1 MNSPRRLRVLRVVT
15 IPECVLWHMGK
26 TLHGLAK
33 EFDLT
38 VAGENV
44 SRYANQFPD
53 VSWIDIDI
61 PRKTSPLRDLKALI
75 ELYWLCCRLR
85 PQIVHS
91 IMPKAGLL
99 AAIAAW
105 LARVPV
111 RVHTFTGQVWATK
124 SGFSRRL
131 YKLLDR
137 LVVHLNTAC
146 LTDSPSQSRYLHQEG
161 IDIKGSPLPVLGHG
175 SLVGVDLERFDRE
188 RIHRHATVSRESL
201 GLSETDLVIC
211 YIARKSR
218 DKGAIDMLRGF
229 SLAREASPH
238 MRLLY
243 IGPDESNGE
252 LDELRAK
259 QPDLFVSVIERGSV
273 TNHEEY
279 LLMSDVLCMPSYREG
294 FGSIVIDAAALGVPC
309 IGSRIVGLTDSV
321 VEGVTGLLHEAGAV
335 KELSGLLLR
344 IDEDRSLLK
353 RLGTAAFERSRTD
366 FSSETM
372 TRHLV
377 EFYRSAARAIP

>member
-1 MNSPRRLRVLRVVT
+1 MVT

-26 TLHGLAK
+26 TLHGLAE

-38 VAGENV
+38 VVGEDV
-44 SRYANQFPD
+44 SRYADQFPH

-75 ELYWLCCRLR
+75 QLYWVCLR
-85 PQIVHS
+85 VRPHIVHS

-105 LARVPV
+105 LARVPI

-124 SGFSRRL
+124 SGLPRRL

-137 LVVHLNTAC
+137 LVVLLNTAC
-146 LTDSPSQSRYLHQEG
+146 LTDSPSQSRYLQREG
-161 IDIKGSPLPVLGHG
+161 IGSTGQPLPVLGHG
-175 SLVGVDLERFDRE
+175 SLIGVDLERFDRE
-188 RIHRHATVSRESL
+188 RIQRHASVNRELL
-201 GLSETDLVIC
+201 GLTENDLVIS

-229 SLAREASPH
+229 ALAREAAPH

-252 LDELRAK
+252 LDELRVS
-259 QPDLFVSVIERGSV
+259 QPNLFVSVIERGSV

-279 LLMSDVLCMPSYREG
+279 LLLSDVLCMPSYREG

-321 VEGVTGLLHEAGAV
+321 VDGVTGLLHEAGSV
-335 KELSGLLLR
+335 MELSSLLLR
-344 IDEDRSLLK
+344 IDEDRSLLE
-353 RLGTAAFERSRTD
+353 RLGFAACERARTD
-366 FSSETM
+366 FSSEIM
-372 TRHLV
+372 TRHLI
-377 EFYRSAARAIP
+377 EFYLSAAKAIQ

>member
-1 MNSPRRLRVLRVVT
+1 
-15 IPECVLWHMGK
+15 MGK
-26 TLHGLAK
+26 TLHGLSK

-44 SRYANQFPD
+44 SRYVNQFPN
-53 VSWIDIDI
+53 VSWVDIDI

-131 YKLLDR
+131 YKLLDQ
-137 LVVHLNTAC
+137 LVVHLNTAS
-146 LTDSPSQSRYLHQEG
+146 LTDSPSQSRYLHHER
-161 IDIKGSPLPVLGHG
+161 IDIKGKPLPVLGHG

-188 RIHRHATVSRESL
+188 RIHQHATASRKSL
-201 GLSETDLVIC
+201 GLSESDLVIS

-229 SLAREASPH
+229 ALAREVSPH

-344 IDEDRSLLK
+344 IDEDRPLLK
-353 RLGTAAFERSRTD
+353 RLGVAACERARAD

>member
-1 MNSPRRLRVLRVVT
+1 MT

-44 SRYANQFPD
+44 SRYVDQFPH

-75 ELYWLCCRLR
+75 QLYWVCLR
-85 PQIVHS
+85 VRPHIVHS

-99 AAIAAW
+99 AAIASW

-131 YKLLDR
+131 YKLLDH
-137 LVVHLNTAC
+137 LVVQLNTAC
-146 LTDSPSQSRYLHQEG
+146 LTDSPSQSQFLHQEG
-161 IDIKGSPLPVLGHG
+161 IDAKGHPLPVLGHG

-188 RIHRHATVSRESL
+188 RIRRQASVNRESL
-201 GLSETDLVIC
+201 GLTESDLVIS

-229 SLAREASPH
+229 SIAREAAPH

-243 IGPDESNGE
+243 IGPDETNGE
-252 LDELRAK
+252 LDELRVS
-259 QPDLFVSVIERGSV
+259 QPDLFLSVIERGSV

-279 LLMSDVLCMPSYREG
+279 LLLSDVLCMPSYREG
-294 FGSIVIDAAALGVPC
+294 FGSIVIDAAAVGVPC

-321 VEGVTGLLHEAGAV
+321 VDGVTGLLHEAGSV
-335 KELSGLLLR
+335 MELGALLLR

-353 RLGTAAFERSRTD
+353 RLGLAAFDRARTD
-366 FSSETM
+366 FSSHIV
-372 TRHLV
+372 TRHLID
-377 EFYRSAARAIP
+377 FYLSAAKATQ